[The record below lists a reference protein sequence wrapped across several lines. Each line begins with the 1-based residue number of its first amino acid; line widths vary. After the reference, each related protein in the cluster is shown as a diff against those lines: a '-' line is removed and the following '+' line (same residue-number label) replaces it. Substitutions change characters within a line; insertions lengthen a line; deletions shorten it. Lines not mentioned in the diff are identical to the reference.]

1 MFKFFSKLIFFGLLF
16 TSAWAQKQTAVD
28 SVVYTPKAK
37 VTKDTVKNKY
47 LPSGLRI
54 GTDLLAIVRSKDPSF
69 KGWEIN
75 LDTDFNRYY
84 FVVDYG
90 YWSTNQILENGRY
103 QNEGYY
109 FRLGTDIN
117 FLLKDPDRNM
127 FFLGFRYGL
136 SNFNEKLEYQYVPNK
151 SFPSFS
157 NTLGNGSV
165 GGTWVE
171 ITTGIKV
178 KIWAGLWM
186 GYTARLKFAPS
197 ISGYGE
203 LISYDMPGYGII
215 SETPYWGFNYQIF
228 WRFGWRTLPPIKPK
242 G

>member
-1 MFKFFSKLIFFGLLF
+1 MCKSFFKLIFFLLSL
-16 TSAWAQKQTAVD
+16 TSAWAQNQTAVD
-28 SVVYTPKAK
+28 SVEQPPKIRLA
-37 VTKDTVKNKY
+37 KDTVKNKY

-75 LDTDFNRYY
+75 FDTDFNRYY
-84 FVVDYG
+84 FVLDYG

-136 SNFNEKLEYQYVPNK
+136 SNFNDKLEYQYVPNK
-151 SFPSFS
+151 SFTSFS
-157 NTLGNGSV
+157 NNLGNGSV
-165 GGTWVE
+165 SGSWVE
-171 ITTGIKV
+171 ITTGLRV
-178 KIWAGLWM
+178 KIAGGLWM

-197 ISGYGE
+197 ISDYGD
-203 LISYDMPGYGII
+203 LISYDMPGYGIV

-228 WRFGWRTLPPIKPK
+228 WRFGWRTPPPIKPK
-242 G
+242 N